1 MKAPNGK
8 PTNLSERQWVQVRTK
23 AFKEWFGDWEKAAKA
38 LNVVPAAKDHG
49 FKNFVEAK
57 EWAKANIVRMLTNS
71 ETGGKGEIRIS
82 NNAVDKYLSNSA
94 VAKSESKDVHLA
106 VLKVLPD
113 TIRESI
119 DAEQH
124 ANYKKSK
131 DGKRS
136 PNNGANEDVIVH
148 RLYGAVDIDGQIYRV
163 KVTLKEYTDENRPK
177 KAYSYEATKIELLAG
192 TLVGVQDSNPSTN
205 NSITVANLL
214 KGVEKSYGNGEKL
227 LDDFTN
233 VTDENGEPLTELADR
248 TSIQMMFIG
257 EQEAGRMDKVE
268 ESRIGKVNSQFNEE
282 LQQQIDGTLP
292 KGHVY
297 RLGMPSAVL
306 QSTGI
311 PNLPIELSAT
321 RLAQMF
327 EIYLKHCKIL

>member
-23 AFKEWFGDWEKAAKA
+23 AFKERFGDWEKAAKE

-49 FKNFVEAK
+49 FKNFAEAK

-136 PNNGANEDVIVH
+136 PSE
-148 RLYGAVDIDGQIYRV
+148 
-163 KVTLKEYTDENRPK
+163 
-177 KAYSYEATKIELLAG
+177 
-192 TLVGVQDSNPSTN
+192 
-205 NSITVANLL
+205 
-214 KGVEKSYGNGEKL
+214 
-227 LDDFTN
+227 
-233 VTDENGEPLTELADR
+233 
-248 TSIQMMFIG
+248 
-257 EQEAGRMDKVE
+257 
-268 ESRIGKVNSQFNEE
+268 
-282 LQQQIDGTLP
+282 
-292 KGHVY
+292 
-297 RLGMPSAVL
+297 
-306 QSTGI
+306 
-311 PNLPIELSAT
+311 
-321 RLAQMF
+321 
-327 EIYLKHCKIL
+327 